1 MTAIEVSLFNQGRFM
16 IFSRGKRCATGF
28 LTPSG
33 KKLPLK
39 NLKSSI
45 FPRLKFEKN
54 LYCQLK
60 DEYKSY
66 KQLLLNLTIFYTV
79 SQKKVWLAASGAKIA
94 NFLFPILQIFCDSVN
109 QYYIFDFLNFW
120 VWEKKSFRKVRK
132 VKNLNNLR
140 QTLFELSPKNV
151 RGGSQRPLPQP
162 VFVPYFEYDISSD
175 LWFDIPSFLFLFFII
190 YNSFN

>member
-16 IFSRGKRCATGF
+16 IFSRGKRSATGF

-94 NFLFPILQIFCDSVN
+94 NFHFTILQIFCDYVI

-132 VKNLNNLR
+132 VKKFEQPQTNRDLCPNL
-140 QTLFELSPKNV
+140 
-151 RGGSQRPLPQP
+151 
-162 VFVPYFEYDISSD
+162 
-175 LWFDIPSFLFLFFII
+175 FLFLILSTTFLLISDLIYQVFYFYFLSYII
-190 YNSFN
+190 PSTNLINGYKRSNK

>member
-16 IFSRGKRCATGF
+16 IFSRGKRCATDF

-94 NFLFPILQIFCDSVN
+94 NFHFTILQIFCDYVI

-132 VKNLNNLR
+132 VKKFEQPQTNTFWIISKKR
-140 QTLFELSPKNV
+140 QGGVPETSAPTCFCSLFWV
-151 RGGSQRPLPQP
+151 RHFFWSLIW
-162 VFVPYFEYDISSD
+162 YTK
-175 LWFDIPSFLFLFFII
+175 FFIFI
-190 YNSFN
+190 FYHI